1 MLAGLLIAIVGLGC
15 ALVGTSFTI
24 SASSNEVYDG
34 RVVNQEVVTANV
46 PTGNRAERR
55 DVEVVQLLVEYE
67 ADGARETMKV
77 QRAKEIADSI
87 PVGTAVLVYGKGEE
101 ASLNPNDDLLGPVL
115 TFGGIFLFFFGSLG
129 MYLGW
134 VASRRLKAQ

>member
-1 MLAGLLIAIVGLGC
+1 MLAGLLIAIVGLGS

-34 RVVNQEVVTANV
+34 RVVNQEIVTANV

-67 ADGARETMKV
+67 ADGTSETMKV
-77 QRAKEIADSI
+77 QRAKEIAESM
-87 PVGTAVLVYGKGEE
+87 PVGTAVLVYGKGDE
-101 ASLNPNDDLLGPVL
+101 ASLSPDDDLLGPVL

-129 MYLGW
+129 IYLGW

>member
-1 MLAGLLIAIVGLGC
+1 
-15 ALVGTSFTI
+15 
-24 SASSNEVYDG
+24 
-34 RVVNQEVVTANV
+34 VNQELVIANV

-55 DVEVVQLLVEYE
+55 DVEVVQVFVEYE

-77 QRAKEIADSI
+77 QRAKEIADSM